1 MWRADVLSTLDNV
14 KDRAQLVL
22 DGDPAKAH
30 GKSSK
35 CVVPAGWMNG
45 NSGCCC
51 VCLAEEILAHVVHAL
66 ERGPEAMEST
76 AKALEMPSP
85 CSPGAADYTVSQTE
99 ATKESDDKHTD
110 KRGTE
115 PSTKKVCR
123 VDSPP
128 STELSTT
135 NAHAAVMKLDEDMI
149 KHTLRNLSEKAD
161 DMKQHVLERSADLRC
176 DIEHLVRLQKEYKA
190 LKHLFKQRKAFMR
203 DQERARRLIARS
215 QSSADCD
222 HVDGLCK
229 KERRRLRRFQREQ
242 SLRLQL
248 LQSEDARFKMKVE
261 QQLSDLRHE
270 YADSYL
276 FANTFASVQ

>member
-1 MWRADVLSTLDNV
+1 M
-14 KDRAQLVL
+14 
-22 DGDPAKAH
+22 
-30 GKSSK
+30 
-35 CVVPAGWMNG
+35 
-45 NSGCCC
+45 
-51 VCLAEEILAHVVHAL
+51 VHAL
-66 ERGPEAMEST
+66 ERGPEVMEST

-99 ATKESDDKHTD
+99 ATKESDDKPAD

-115 PSTKKVCR
+115 ANKEKICR
-123 VDSPP
+123 VNSPP
-128 STELSTT
+128 SKELAAT
-135 NAHAAVMKLDEDMI
+135 NAHAAAVKLDEDMI
-149 KHTLRNLSEKAD
+149 KHTLHNLTEKAD
-161 DMKQHVLERSADLRC
+161 DMKQQVLERSADLRC
-176 DIEHLVRLQKEYKA
+176 DMEHVGRLQKEYKA

-203 DQERARRLIARS
+203 DQKRAHRLIARS

-222 HVDGLCK
+222 HADGSCK

-261 QQLSDLRHE
+261 QQLSDLRRE